1 MIPRKPPKH
10 VPRRLEGAGHPD
22 SQSPDG
28 EDLTRLT
35 EPASP
40 EPVDPQALL
49 EQIRRRR
56 EALGPIDLS
65 DETIRE
71 LRDEGRR

>member
-1 MIPRKPPKH
+1 MSPQELPRKAR
-10 VPRRLEGAGHPD
+10 RRLGAADRGGH
-22 SQSPDG
+22 QSTDD
-28 EDLTRLT
+28 EALTNST
-35 EPASP
+35 EPACP
-40 EPVDPQALL
+40 EPVDPLVLL
-49 EQIRRRR
+49 EEIRRRR

>member
-10 VPRRLEGAGHPD
+10 VRRQLEGSGNLD
-22 SQSPDG
+22 SQSPDS
-28 EDLTRLT
+28 EALTRLT

-40 EPVDPQALL
+40 EPVDPLALL
-49 EQIRRRR
+49 EEIRRRR

-65 DETIRE
+65 DETIRA